1 MITILLVK
9 LINFK
14 RFERAHFE
22 HLHVVLIKTI
32 FAPHC
37 CADNKRTFEST
48 YWEESQVH
56 HVRIKMQAS
65 MRPDVLV
72 SSVWFLADP

>member
-37 CADNKRTFEST
+37 CADNKQTFKST
-48 YWEESQVH
+48 YWEKS
-56 HVRIKMQAS
+56 
-65 MRPDVLV
+65 
-72 SSVWFLADP
+72 